1 MSIANK
7 LIKKLDIQKKK
18 EIESLKVPKREE
30 KLNNLVV
37 EAEKSFF
44 KKFFLKDFEKIANYL
59 IKEYPIKDKYKLVIN
74 FDRDLYQID
83 DEWVNNHRITA
94 SVSFNEKNKVTK
106 SSDIKKLKE
115 KLKEK
120 KNFKICISN
129 NANWEHMDY
138 KLFALDESEKALNY
152 LDEMFSQDI
161 DGYMIGPYD
170 LSSSM
175 GIAGDF
181 TNVDFINAEE
191 SILNAAKKYDIKRG
205 YHIVEPDLEQL
216 ELRKSQGYNFIAF
229 SVDFRM
235 LDVMARTPFSN
246 D

>member
-1 MSIANK
+1 MSNTDISLGTWLSLYSEAIAEVLVNAGYEWVTVDLEHSAITIDQAEK
-7 LIKKLDIQKKK
+7 LIRVIDLAGAKPYVRVSSNDEVQIKRVLDAGAKGIIVPMVESKEDVLAAINATNYPPKGTRGQGYGEAKARNNYIQNISNKI
-18 EIESLKVPKREE
+18 ELYIQIES
-30 KLNNLVV
+30 
-37 EAEKSFF
+37 
-44 KKFFLKDFEKIANYL
+44 
-59 IKEYPIKDKYKLVIN
+59 KE
-74 FDRDLYQID
+74 
-83 DEWVNNHRITA
+83 
-94 SVSFNEKNKVTK
+94 
-106 SSDIKKLKE
+106 
-115 KLKEK
+115 
-120 KNFKICISN
+120 
-129 NANWEHMDY
+129 
-138 KLFALDESEKALNY
+138 ALNH

-161 DGYMIGPYD
+161 NGYMIGPYD

-191 SILNAAKKYDIKRG
+191 SILETAKKYDIKRG